1 MGAGA
6 PGLSTAA
13 EGADVREAAV
23 GKREAQVIEVVA
35 RLLPPFGMGTL
46 TKGCMSVGL
55 GMTGGGGV
63 AGDKRLRMIAVCCP
77 F

>member
-46 TKGCMSVGL
+46 T
-55 GMTGGGGV
+55 GGGGA